1 MVRSR
6 ESVRESVEQIRLG
19 LPVSKILPQRCSLQL
34 LSLGQEIVDILA
46 GLCRHSLVI
55 GRPVDS
61 GQGLPGEAVPDQ
73 DLAAQTLGQD
83 EVTIS
88 DQGLDGVTMSLE
100 THRDSL
106 LDYLCVE
113 FLPGPVLIRPPPGKG
128 KSFTRTFPFLLVKEH
143 EIK

>member
-1 MVRSR
+1 MMTNERSVLR
-6 ESVRESVEQIRLG
+6 VLTNQRPV
-19 LPVSKILPQRCSLQL
+19 LPVN
-34 LSLGQEIVDILA
+34 
-46 GLCRHSLVI
+46 
-55 GRPVDS
+55 S
-61 GQGLPGEAVPDQ
+61 GEGLPGEAVPDQ
-73 DLAAQTLGQD
+73 DLATETLGQD

-113 FLPGPVLIRPPPGKG
+113 LLPGPVLIRPPPGKG
-128 KSFTRTFPFLLVKEH
+128 KSVTQTFPFLLVKVD